1 MSRPTARC
9 SASSASCLRE
19 SRSRASACRGAD
31 RSDGASLTSI
41 RRDAVSRLLGD
52 NPAIAE
58 LERELAQRRD
68 HGLART
74 RRIVDSAQG
83 ARLSIDGRALL
94 AFASND
100 YLGLANA
107 PEVATAA
114 RDAIAHWGV
123 GAGASHLIV
132 GHAQPHAA
140 LEDALAAYVAPCD
153 GARALTF
160 SSGYLANLAILT
172 ALASRNDV
180 IFADRLN
187 HACLTDG
194 ALLSRAKLERYRHCD
209 VAALTRAMEAAVG
222 RRRFIVTDAV
232 FSMDGDIAPLPEL
245 LLLAERFDAWLVV
258 DDAHGFGVLGDGRG
272 TLARF
277 GLRSE
282 RIVYM
287 GTLGK
292 AAGVAGAFVAAHPA
306 VIETLLQTARS
317 YVYTTAAPPLLAV
330 ALGAALR
337 SIRDDD
343 FRRAHLAEL
352 IAAFREGAA
361 GLPWTLSA
369 SSTPIQPLIVGD
381 VPTALALSDALLA
394 RGIFVPAIR
403 PPTVPAGTARL
414 RVSLSAAHTLADVDA
429 LTVALREIGR
439 SFA

>member
-1 MSRPTARC
+1 MSRPTARF

-19 SRSRASACRGAD
+19 SRSRASACRGSD
-31 RSDGASLTSI
+31 RSDGVSLTSI
-41 RRDAVSRLLGD
+41 RRDAVSRLPGD

-83 ARLSIDGRALL
+83 PRLSIDGRALL

-306 VIETLLQTARS
+306 VIETLLQTARP

-381 VPTALALSDALLA
+381 VPTALAVSDALLA

-439 SFA
+439 GFA

>member
-1 MSRPTARC
+1 MSRPTARF

-83 ARLSIDGRALL
+83 AWLSIDGRALL

-140 LEDALAAYVAPCD
+140 LEDALASYVAPCD

-232 FSMDGDIAPLPEL
+232 FSMDGDIAPLPDL

-306 VIETLLQTARS
+306 VIETLLQTARP

-337 SIRDDD
+337 SIRNDD

-381 VPTALALSDALLA
+381 VSTALALSDALLA

-429 LTVALREIGR
+429 LTGALREIGR